1 MKTNTC
7 RLILLFA
14 FIYGLSVTLSGQ
26 DRQISDSTDYKR
38 NVIKWNL
45 TPFLL
50 WDSKNINLSYERIL
64 SPYRSFSANAG
75 YFVMPTIGLRD
86 SLNIKAARS
95 NSGLSLSGDYRFYM
109 KKQNS
114 GFAPQGVYFG
124 IYSSF
129 HHYQFKNDVE
139 IINNPTIQGS
149 LFLDGH
155 YNIVSLGLELGYQFV
170 IRERFTVD
178 LIFMGPSASLYSAKL
193 NLGGSITSEE
203 YNDYLEAIRD
213 ILISQFP
220 FLDELIT
227 DGTFSDAGNINT
239 WGFGL
244 RYLIQIGYRF

>member
-1 MKTNTC
+1 MKKNTS
-7 RLILLFA
+7 RLILLF
-14 FIYGLSVTLSGQ
+14 IIICSMPITLTGQ
-26 DRQISDSTDYKR
+26 DRRIFDITGYKR

-75 YFVMPTIGLRD
+75 YFVMPTIGIRD

-95 NSGLSLSGDYRFYM
+95 NSGFSLSGDYRFYI
-109 KKQNS
+109 KKQNA

-124 IYSSF
+124 IFSSF
-129 HHYQFKNDVE
+129 HHYQFQNDVE
-139 IINNPTIQGS
+139 IINNPNIQGS

-155 YNIVSLGLELGYQFV
+155 YNILGLGLELGYQFV

-178 LIFMGPSASLYSAKL
+178 LIFMGPSTSLYSAKL

-227 DGTFSDAGNINT
+227 EGTFSTSGNINT

-244 RYLIQIGYRF
+244 RYMIQIGYRF